1 MTACSDMVASMHR
14 SPNYPRDTPNGASC
28 GAISPRIQMR
38 IGKRRGAFC
47 RSVETAKPLTT
58 TRALTCWPFPSPCAR
73 YCRGEPGDDTRQD
86 VGKIGEWLDV
96 VELAVLDQGIAVL
109 AGNHSV
115 ELASSDQIYGMP
127 AECRS
132 NQPIVPGRPLRCTW
146 PNTRHRASAPAR
158 AAAKPRRGARKH
170 DGRTCS

>member
-58 TRALTCWPFPSPCAR
+58 TRALTCWPFPSHLRTLLPWGNPATI
-73 YCRGEPGDDTRQD
+73 RGKT
-86 VGKIGEWLDV
+86 
-96 VELAVLDQGIAVL
+96 
-109 AGNHSV
+109 SV
-115 ELASSDQIYGMP
+115 RLASGSTSLSLQFWIK
-127 AECRS
+127 
-132 NQPIVPGRPLRCTW
+132 VLRFW
-146 PNTRHRASAPAR
+146 RATF
-158 AAAKPRRGARKH
+158 
-170 DGRTCS
+170 GRTCLERPNLRHARRMQKQSADRPRSATAMHMAKGGYAPSCVGTREGGGEAP

>member
-1 MTACSDMVASMHR
+1 M
-14 SPNYPRDTPNGASC
+14 
-28 GAISPRIQMR
+28 
-38 IGKRRGAFC
+38 
-47 RSVETAKPLTT
+47 
-58 TRALTCWPFPSPCAR
+58 
-73 YCRGEPGDDTRQD
+73 GEPGDDTRQD

-132 NQPIVPGRPLRCTW
+132 NQPIVPGRLATAMHMAKGGYAPSCVG
-146 PNTRHRASAPAR
+146 TREGGGEAP
-158 AAAKPRRGARKH
+158 
-170 DGRTCS
+170 